1 MIQLNI
7 TMTTDAIMLFVKV
20 TEYFNY
26 HFNSFSDVLTS
37 ANNERHSID
46 NSLHIVH
53 KERSEST
60 I

>member
-7 TMTTDAIMLFVKV
+7 TMTTDAIMLEKV